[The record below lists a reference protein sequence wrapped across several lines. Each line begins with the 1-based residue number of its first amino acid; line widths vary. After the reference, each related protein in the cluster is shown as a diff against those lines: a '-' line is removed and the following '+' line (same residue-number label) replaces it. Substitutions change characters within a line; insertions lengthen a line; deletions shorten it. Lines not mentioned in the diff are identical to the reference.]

1 MYNSLQEDL
10 GDTFRRQVT
19 QRVVTNS
26 HKTFFEADETKFI
39 YIYVGFDQMMEF
51 FCFILKFATEQF
63 SIESFILLFRISN
76 LTHALKVVV
85 IPGFQELLTIIL
97 LLRET
102 KGLTT

>member
-19 QRVVTNS
+19 QRVVTDS
-26 HKTFFEADETKFI
+26 HKTFFEVDEKNI

-51 FCFILKFATEQF
+51 FCFILKFATDQF
-63 SIESFILLFRISN
+63 SIESFSLLFRISN

-85 IPGFQELLTIIL
+85 IPGFQELLTIML
-97 LLRET
+97 LLWET
-102 KGLTT
+102 KVLTT